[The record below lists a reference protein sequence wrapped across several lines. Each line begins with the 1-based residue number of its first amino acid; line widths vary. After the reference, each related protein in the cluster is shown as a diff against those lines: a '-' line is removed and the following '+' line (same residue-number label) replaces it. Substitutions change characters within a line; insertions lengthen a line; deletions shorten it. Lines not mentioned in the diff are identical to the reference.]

1 MARPADP
8 RKSVPGQPRLQRF
21 TPKIAEIPLRPAGL
35 EPATLGLEIPCSIH
49 LSYGREC
56 LIYRVLWLC
65 CLGAISRL
73 QPKLQ
78 PPRVSD
84 VP

>member
-35 EPATLGLEIPCSIH
+35 EPATLGLEIPCSIR
-49 LSYGREC
+49 LSYGRET
-56 LIYRVLWLC
+56 
-65 CLGAISRL
+65 
-73 QPKLQ
+73 
-78 PPRVSD
+78 
-84 VP
+84 